1 MCQHTAAGS
10 ALHKEAINACTKFK
24 KLFSK
29 YAMCHEIISRANE
42 ITAQDLTNLGMFTF
56 FSFLFGVK
64 ITNTTPCLGAYYN
77 MKYKNSKRNNQF
89 LNFEIAIL
97 LHVTLSSNF

>member
-1 MCQHTAAGS
+1 MCQHTTAGS

-56 FSFLFGVK
+56 FYFGMVLK
-64 ITNTTPCLGAYYN
+64 LQTQHL
-77 MKYKNSKRNNQF
+77 
-89 LNFEIAIL
+89 
-97 LHVTLSSNF
+97 V

>member
-29 YAMCHEIISRANE
+29 YAKCHEIISRANE
-42 ITAQDLTNLGMFTF
+42 ITAQELTNLGMFTF
-56 FSFLFGVK
+56 FHFGMVLK
-64 ITNTTPCLGAYYN
+64 LQTQHL
-77 MKYKNSKRNNQF
+77 
-89 LNFEIAIL
+89 
-97 LHVTLSSNF
+97 V